1 MITISM
7 IGNLAA
13 DAEVKAGNGKNWLT
27 FRLADTRK
35 WTDANGKQ
43 YESTQWASCIM
54 PATQTNLVPYLRKG
68 VKIFVSGSCDIEIYS
83 SPKLR
88 CMVGRYNISVQHVE
102 LCGGTADAV
111 PRRLVTPDGIM
122 IDVEKVYRINEEKQK
137 KNKYTELYGER
148 GGVFM
153 VDKKGFLT
161 PQPATVE
168 QQEQSNSND
177 TNVGDGEPFL

>member
-35 WTDANGKQ
+35 WTDANGQKH
-43 YESTQWASCIM
+43 ESTQWASCIM

-88 CMVGRYNISVQHVE
+88 CMVARYNISVQHVE

-111 PRRLVTPDGIM
+111 PRRLVSSDGILL
-122 IDVEKVYRINEEKQK
+122 DVEKMYRINQEEQA
-137 KNKYTELYGER
+137 KNNYTELYGES
-148 GGVFM
+148 GGVFK
-153 VDKKGFLT
+153 VDSQGFLT
-161 PQPATVE
+161 PQIAPVE
-168 QQEQSNSND
+168 QQQQSVDKNENIPYAD
-177 TNVGDGEPFL
+177 QF

>member
-35 WTDANGKQ
+35 WTDANGQKH
-43 YESTQWASCIM
+43 ESTQWASCIM

-102 LCGGTADAV
+102 LCGGSADAV
-111 PRRLVTPDGIM
+111 PRRLVTPDGVLL
-122 IDVEKVYRINEEKQK
+122 DVEKMYRINKDAQAMAY
-137 KNKYTELYGER
+137 YTELYGEN
-148 GGVFM
+148 GGVFK
-153 VDKKGFLT
+153 VDSQGFLT

-168 QQEQSNSND
+168 QQQQSEDNSN
-177 TNVGDGEPFL
+177 NNGDGEPF